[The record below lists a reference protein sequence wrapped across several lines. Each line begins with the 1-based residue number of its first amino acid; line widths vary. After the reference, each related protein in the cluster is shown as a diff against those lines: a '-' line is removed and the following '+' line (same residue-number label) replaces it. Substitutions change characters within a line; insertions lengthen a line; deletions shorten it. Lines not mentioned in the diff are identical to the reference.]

1 MGRFSNLSLKK
12 LSLRFFAYGA
22 LLLLLAWL
30 AHLYVTNPL
39 YVKKLPYFA
48 EAFWTGFDVECDP
61 TAPSELGGMLT
72 RVSLPYFALKGEV
85 SYIDAAGNAH
95 GCRIQKGEQEE
106 KALFRLASMTKV
118 VTAFAMLEL
127 AEAESI
133 DLDSR
138 VIEFFPEVD
147 PTKVQ
152 DEHVLKV
159 TLTQLLNHSSG
170 LGGPFGSD
178 NMVKEGEQPWCPY
191 DIKQMEKIRLAG
203 EPGSNHLYT
212 NVAYCLLGEIIAR
225 VSGVEFRAH
234 IRDTY
239 LSNYPSLDFV
249 EGDYLPGEPQYDFS
263 NDYRFGERYVDWLDF
278 QALSSA
284 AGLIGDPKEFALLI
298 RELFQRNP
306 DVLLNGGIEGCRE
319 KGLERCYSYPFVIVE
334 TEGGPIGI
342 QQGYLPG
349 ASSMV
354 AVNSRGEVLVWVAP
368 GAALESKHKDLMV
381 DRVVALLTR

>member
-12 LSLRFFAYGA
+12 VCIRFFAYGA

-48 EAFWTGFDVECDP
+48 EAVWTGFDVECDP

-72 RVSLPYFALKGEV
+72 RVSLPYFALRGEV
-85 SYIDAAGNAH
+85 SYIDDAGDVH
-95 GCRIQKGEQEE
+95 GCRVQKDELEGDT
-106 KALFRLASMTKV
+106 LFRFASMTKV
-118 VTAFAMLEL
+118 VTAFAFLEL
-127 AEAESI
+127 ADAENI
-133 DLDSR
+133 DLHSR
-138 VIEFFPEVD
+138 AIDFFPEVD
-147 PTKVQ
+147 PAQVR
-152 DEHVLKV
+152 DDHVLNV

-178 NMVKEGEQPWCPY
+178 NMVEEGEQPWCPY
-191 DIKQMEKIRLAG
+191 DIKQMEGVRLAG

-212 NVAYCLLGEIIAR
+212 NVAYCLLGEVIAR
-225 VSGVEFRAH
+225 VSGVEFQAY

-249 EGDYLPGEPQYDFS
+249 EGGFLPGEPQYDFS
-263 NDYRFGERYVDWLDF
+263 NDYRFGEDYVDWLDF

-284 AGLIGDPKEFALLI
+284 AGLMGDPKEFALLV

-306 DVLLNGGIEGCRE
+306 EVLLSGGIEGCRE

-334 TEGGPIGI
+334 TDSGPIGI

-349 ASSMV
+349 ASSLV
-354 AVNSRGEVLVWVAP
+354 AVNARGEVLVWVAP
-368 GAALESKHKDLMV
+368 GAALEGKHKDLMV
-381 DRVVALLTR
+381 DRVVALLR